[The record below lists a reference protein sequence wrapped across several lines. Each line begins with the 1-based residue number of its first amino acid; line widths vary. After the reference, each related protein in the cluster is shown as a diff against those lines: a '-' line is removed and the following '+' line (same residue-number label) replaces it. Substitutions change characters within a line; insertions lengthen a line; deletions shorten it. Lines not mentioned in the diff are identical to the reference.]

1 MREGLCVSGFTRK
14 TTRIHFQHPTAR
26 HCFSM
31 RDLPNIRHVVLM
43 RSLIGL
49 MSVYRL
55 QMQLMSVFTFAL
67 LAPLEQCENWQTCI
81 QRQRDE
87 ISTNQKQDSHKTY
100 VYCLVNLGT

>member
-1 MREGLCVSGFTRK
+1 MYQDSPAKQQGSTSNIPQPDIVLV
-14 TTRIHFQHPTAR
+14 
-26 HCFSM
+26 M

-43 RSLIGL
+43 RSLIGF
-49 MSVYRL
+49 MSVCRL

-67 LAPLEQCENWQTCI
+67 LAPLGQCENWQTCT

-87 ISTNQKQDSHKTY
+87 ISTNQEQDSHKTY